1 MYARKCSDPPGGN
14 RRGDSQPLRPIVSGG
29 VRALASYPKK
39 ASSRSCPRTP
49 GCSGRGRMR
58 RGLRHA
64 MHTFP
69 SLTGKDE
76 PNKHDRYISRSRGFA
91 VLRRGLCPARYK
103 SARAGQGPQTVG
115 LALRSSVVFCGPP
128 FWGSSPRDTGSAV
141 RILDRAHPIGGRAR
155 TQFVC
160 GCAEGAADV
169 ASNVYSRLDNRSMI
183 PVTAPSC
190 KQAFTTLRLLFAF
203 SRVNKC
209 NDDITSIATQLG
221 PGCRGLFKRH

>member
-58 RGLRHA
+58 RGLRHG

-69 SLTGKDE
+69 SLVGKDE

-91 VLRRGLCPARYK
+91 VLRRGRCPARYK

-115 LALRSSVVFCGPP
+115 LARLMERTHEKSADPLSGSDILSKRDYAYEVHEWIASAALLGGLLRP
-128 FWGSSPRDTGSAV
+128 
-141 RILDRAHPIGGRAR
+141 
-155 TQFVC
+155 
-160 GCAEGAADV
+160 
-169 ASNVYSRLDNRSMI
+169 
-183 PVTAPSC
+183 
-190 KQAFTTLRLLFAF
+190 AFLGLFAAGYRLCRSD
-203 SRVNKC
+203 SRPRSPYWWTRSHSVC
-209 NDDITSIATQLG
+209 L
-221 PGCRGLFKRH
+221 RVR